1 MADNSVDP
9 VVATGQPNPPAS
21 SRFLKRLVRYVIFL
35 LVLLVLG
42 MYLWKIF
49 AVRSAETKLEVERS
63 IMMEAQRQAL
73 DEQAKKMLR
82 LAALPLAWAVRT
94 EMMNN
99 NLGQVDE
106 YFRDLIRNPGVLL
119 VALIGKEDKV
129 VLATD
134 RKLETQASDSLFSK
148 NIRNADE
155 IVIEDSESVLRL
167 GVPIMGLNEKLGV
180 LVMDFRRDSP
190 QAPEMG
196 N

>member
-49 AVRSAETKLEVERS
+49 AVRSVETKLEVERS

-155 IVIEDSESVLRL
+155 ILIEDSESVLRL

>member
-49 AVRSAETKLEVERS
+49 AVRSVETKLEVERS